1 MTAVTVFDA
10 YGTLFD
16 PHGLTERLETA
27 FPGRGPAISVS
38 WRHAQLRYTW
48 LRSLMGRWAPF
59 DVVTADALRW
69 ACDVHGVDPDDEM
82 IDAIMGAYRSLP
94 AYPDVGPALEALPGP
109 LAILSN
115 GSHPML
121 QAACNAAGI
130 SDQIQIVLSS
140 DDVSVYKPD
149 PRIYRLVPDRF
160 GVTADE
166 VRFVSGP
173 AGTAPGLLPSA
184 SMSSTSHGAPNRRN
198 GWEQGARPQSSICET
213 SSDWK
218 RQHRARAI
226 PTLRSAKNR
235 GARWWS
241 GRRASRVRR
250 KSPTIGDGSLHGRC
264 CPRRNPSPHHARQWC
279 TRAVDLRRVTRR

>member
-27 FPGRGPAISVS
+27 FPGRGRAISVS

-82 IDAIMGAYRSLP
+82 IDAMMEAYRSLP

-130 SDQIQIVLSS
+130 SDQIQVVLSS
-140 DDVSVYKPD
+140 DHVSVYKPD

-166 VRFVSGP
+166 VRFVSG
-173 AGTAPGLLPSA
+173 
-184 SMSSTSHGAPNRRN
+184 N
-198 GWEQGARPQSSICET
+198 GWDCAGAAAVGFDVIHVS
-213 SSDWK
+213 
-218 RQHRARAI
+218 
-226 PTLRSAKNR
+226 R
-235 GARWWS
+235 GSEPPERLGAGS
-241 GRRASRVRR
+241 P
-250 KSPTIGDGSLHGRC
+250 PTI
-264 CPRRNPSPHHARQWC
+264 
-279 TRAVDLRRVTRR
+279 VDLRDLV